1 MVWADISWY
10 VHNHCSKPNICIIL
24 LPKLLS
30 LFVQVDNLVRT
41 ASSSMVCLFLWAEVQ
56 GDVEGEGWVI
66 LCFYS
71 LKSLSISLIR
81 SLILTDSLSER
92 AWFLPLF
99 FFFLGGE
106 RHDDSNSNKNDI
118 SLTVVTQSQLA
129 LLVVGSN

>member
-1 MVWADISWY
+1 MVWADINWY

-30 LFVQVDNLVRT
+30 LFVQVGQSCEN
-41 ASSSMVCLFLWAEVQ
+41 SISSMVCLFLWAEVQ

-106 RHDDSNSNKNDI
+106 RQDSNSNKNDI